1 VAPSKAD
8 ALLEQLRGAGL
19 SVAVAE
25 SLTGGMLASE
35 LAAVPGA
42 SDTFLGGVVAY
53 SNTIKK
59 NILGVSSD
67 ALDRLGA
74 VSEAVALQMALG
86 AQKSFAAAS
95 GLTAND
101 VVGVA
106 TTGVAGPTESEGK
119 KVGTVFIAACLGD
132 LSQVQSYQFHGD
144 RQQIRIASSEAAIAL
159 VEEFLKSAP

>member
-1 VAPSKAD
+1 MAPSKAD

-42 SDTFLGGVVAY
+42 SDTFIGGVVAY
-53 SNTIKK
+53 SNDIKQ
-59 NILGVSSD
+59 NILGVSPDS
-67 ALDRLGA
+67 LDRQGA
-74 VSEAVALQMALG
+74 VSEAVAMQMALG
-86 AQKSFAAAS
+86 VQKSFAAAS
-95 GLTAND
+95 GLFAKD

-119 KVGTVFIAACLGD
+119 QVGTVFIAACLGD
-132 LSQVQSYQFHGD
+132 LSQVQSYQFLGD
-144 RQQIRIASSEAAIAL
+144 RQQIRLASSEAAMTL
-159 VEEFLKSAP
+159 VEELLERAR